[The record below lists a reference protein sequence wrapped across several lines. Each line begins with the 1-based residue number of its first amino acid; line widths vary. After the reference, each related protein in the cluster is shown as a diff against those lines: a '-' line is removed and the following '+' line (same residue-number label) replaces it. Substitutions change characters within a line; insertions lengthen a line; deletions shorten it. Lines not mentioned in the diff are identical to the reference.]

1 MYDNT
6 RKLIRHFT
14 EDGTLPGASYA
25 FINQKGT
32 RQYRE
37 GLAAL
42 IPHQE
47 PIRENQQYDVASLTK
62 VILTTTV
69 ILQLLENRT
78 LELDAFVQT
87 YLPDFSADQLTL
99 RHLLTH
105 TSGLNGFIPN
115 RDALSAS
122 ELKAALLNL
131 PVDDTFGKKVNYTDT
146 NMILLGYIIETMED
160 ETLSAVFEKRIMRPL
175 NLLDSTFH
183 PTDPTQCAPTENHP
197 DRGII
202 RGEVHDPKAKVLGDH
217 CGSAGLFS
225 TLNDVSRF
233 SQMLLQKGQLDGVR
247 ILQESTVEQLTQDW
261 TPNGK
266 LERSLGW
273 DLKVREQGRYLFHTG
288 FTGTFMLLDIKEQ
301 TAFVFLSNRVHPT
314 SDTPAYLKKRDQLIE
329 TYLSEKEAEMA
340 DF

>member
-25 FINQKGT
+25 FINQQGT

-62 VILTTTV
+62 VMLTTTV
-69 ILQLLENRT
+69 ILQLLENRA

-87 YLPDFSADQLTL
+87 YLPDFSADQVTL

-115 RDALSAS
+115 RNALSAS

-131 PVDDTFGKKVNYTDT
+131 PVDDAFGKKVKYTDT
-146 NMILLGYIIETMED
+146 NMILLGYIIENIED
-160 ETLSAVFEKRIMRPL
+160 ETLSAVFEKRIIHPL

-183 PTDPTQCAPTENHP
+183 PTDPTQCAPTENQP
-197 DRGII
+197 DRGVI
-202 RGEVHDPKAKVLGDH
+202 RGVVHDPKALVLGDH

-261 TPNGK
+261 TPNGR

-273 DLKVREQGRYLFHTG
+273 DLKISEHNRYLFHTG

-314 SDTPAYLKKRDQLIE
+314 SDTLAYLKKRDQLIE
-329 TYLSEKEAEMA
+329 TYFLEKETEAR
-340 DF
+340 

>member
-6 RKLIRHFT
+6 RKLIRRFT

-25 FINQKGT
+25 FINQQET

-42 IPHQE
+42 IPHKE
-47 PIRENQQYDVASLTK
+47 PIIENQQYDVASLTK
-62 VILTTTV
+62 VMLTTTV
-69 ILQLLENRT
+69 ILQLLENRV
-78 LELDAFVQT
+78 LALDASVQT
-87 YLPDFSADQLTL
+87 YLPDFSAGQVTL

-115 RDALSAS
+115 RNALSAS
-122 ELKAALLNL
+122 ELKAALLRV
-131 PVDDTFGKKVNYTDT
+131 PVEDSFGIEAKYTDT
-146 NMILLGYIIETMED
+146 NMILLGYIIEVIEK
-160 ETLSAVFEKRIMRPL
+160 ETLSAVFEKRVIQPL
-175 NLLDSTFH
+175 NLRYSTFH
-183 PTDPTQCAPTENHP
+183 PADLAQCAPTEKQP
-197 DRGII
+197 DRGVI
-202 RGEVHDPKAKVLGDH
+202 RGVVHDPKALVLGDH

-233 SQMLLQKGQLDGVR
+233 SQMLLQKGQLDGIR
-247 ILQESTVEQLTQDW
+247 ILQESTVDQLSQDW

-273 DLKVREQGRYLFHTG
+273 DLKVRKKDCYLFHTG
-288 FTGTFMLLDIKEQ
+288 FTGTFILLDIKKQ

-314 SDTPAYLKKRDQLIE
+314 SDTPVYLKKRDQLID
-329 TYLSEKEAEMA
+329 TYFAEKEAEIL
-340 DF
+340 